1 MSLEELAQE
10 LKNEEEVNMKDKS
23 CPYSNIIVSPQK
35 LLLET
40 QEGSQFVPPSK
51 FITLE
56 KETHDNSPSWEMRLL
71 PGGDWVSLYP
81 KSGKLS
87 TSKKQVRVSVK
98 SIGMPAGTYKA
109 TIEVVSSSGVE
120 VKPSPYVEVVLEVY
134 PVAPPEP
141 EPQPEP
147 QPEPEPP
154 PSTWLQQLWELIKRF
169 LEKIWNQGG

>member
-1 MSLEELAQE
+1 ME
-10 LKNEEEVNMKDKS
+10 NRS

-147 QPEPEPP
+147 QPEPEPEPEPEPQPEPEPP
-154 PSTWLQQLWELIKRF
+154 PSTWLQQLWELIKRL